1 MKAKAFFN
9 SDKSN
14 IPYVVLLSSLQ
25 EYLNDKSKGLN
36 LFDKI
41 MLVLYSITTI
51 LFCFLQFN

>member
-14 IPYVVLLSSLQ
+14 ISYVGVLSCLQ
-25 EYLNDKSKGLN
+25 EYLNDKSKVLN

-41 MLVLYSITTI
+41 MLVLYSIMTI